1 MKASYSLSRRHFFAR
16 AGVSFAAA
24 FLPPP
29 LSAAGARDPRF
40 IVLILRG
47 AMDGL
52 TAIAPVGDPNYAEIR
67 GPLALPRSGDRGG
80 LTLDDFF
87 AAHPSL
93 QTFTRLYKAKQA
105 AVIHAVA
112 TAYRDRSH
120 FDGQDVLESGYP
132 SPGHTDSGWLNRAV
146 AQLPSTLGA
155 PAQGLGVGAVAP
167 LVMRGPARVLGWAP
181 QGLPEASAGLAQRV
195 LDLYAHRDP
204 ALAEALKAGLD
215 TERLARSDGLSDEK
229 TKQRNGTGQFGGMR
243 QAAAGAA
250 RLLAASGGPR
260 IAAIAFDGFDTH
272 ANEGG
277 VQGQLATRLSGL
289 DAVFEEL
296 EKGLGDAWKNTV
308 VVAVTEFGRTA
319 RANGTIGTDHGTAS
333 AALLAGGALA
343 GGRVI
348 SQWPGLAQNRL
359 YQGRD
364 LNPTI
369 DMRAVLKG
377 ILAEHIGMGDRV
389 LAEKIFPDSAGA
401 APMKGLLS
409 S

>member
-1 MKASYSLSRRHFFAR
+1 
-16 AGVSFAAA
+16 
-24 FLPPP
+24 
-29 LSAAGARDPRF
+29 
-40 IVLILRG
+40 
-47 AMDGL
+47 MDGL
-52 TAIAPVGDPNYAEIR
+52 TAIAPVGDPNYAELR
-67 GPLALPRSGDRGG
+67 GSLALARSGDRGG
-80 LTLDDFF
+80 LILDDFF

-93 QTFTRLYKAKQA
+93 QTFARLYKIKQA
-105 AVIHAVA
+105 AVVHAVA
-112 TAYRDRSH
+112 TPYRDRSH

-132 SPGHTDSGWLNRAV
+132 APGHTDSGWLNRAV
-146 AQLPSTLGA
+146 AQLPSSSPGA
-155 PAQGLGVGAVAP
+155 SAKGLGVGAAAP

-181 QGLPEASAGLAQRV
+181 QGLPEAGAGLAQRV

-204 ALAEALKAGLD
+204 VLADALKAGLD
-215 TERLARSDGLSDEK
+215 TERLAQGDGVSTEMM
-229 TKQRNGTGQFGGMR
+229 KQRNGAGKFSGMR

-250 RLLAASGGPR
+250 RLLAAPDGPR

-277 VQGQLATRLSGL
+277 AQGQLAVRLSGL

-296 EKGLGDAWKNTV
+296 EKGLGDAWNHTI

-319 RANGTIGTDHGTAS
+319 RANGTNGTDHGTAS

-348 SQWPGLAQNRL
+348 TEWPGLGQSRL

-364 LNPTI
+364 LSPTT

-377 ILAEHIGMGDRV
+377 LLAEHIGMSDRA
-389 LAEKIFPDSAGA
+389 LAEIIFPDSTRA
-401 APMKGLLS
+401 APMRGLLS